1 MLSSLKLAID
11 TYFLNEKKGS
21 ITLDVS
27 MYIDFGFNFLFFI
40 EMFLSIIAMG
50 LIMDSGSYLRESWN
64 RLDFFIVI
72 TSIIDMSLTG
82 ADLGIIKIFRML
94 RVLRPLR
101 FINHNVN
108 LKMVVVA
115 LLDSMSS
122 IFNVVIVIAVVYLI
136 FAILGV
142 SFFGGKLQYC
152 SIDMYK
158 VQTD

>member
-1 MLSSLKLAID
+1 MKLAID
-11 TYFLNEKKGS
+11 TYFLTEKPGS
-21 ITLDVS
+21 FTLLIS
-27 MYIDFGFNFLFFI
+27 RYIDWSFNILFAF
-40 EMFLSIIAMG
+40 EMLFKVIAKG
-50 LIMDSGSYLRESWN
+50 LLMDNGSYLRESWN
-64 RLDFFIVI
+64 RLDCFIVI
-72 TSIIDMSLTG
+72 TSLIDMSLTG
-82 ADLGIIKIFRML
+82 VEIGIIKIFRML

-115 LLDSMSS
+115 LLDSMGS
-122 IFNVVIVIAVVYLI
+122 IFNVVIVITVIYLI

-158 VQTD
+158 V